1 MSEPTTNVME
11 PPEAKPAA
19 GIASAAPSAPTKK
32 RKRALRSS
40 DATPAM
46 TVEDYTQWKNRN
58 RYYYDGLTQLFQL
71 NIPAGAR
78 VLEIG
83 CADGD
88 LLAAVHPKIGVGID
102 INGSIIKYASRR
114 HPKLTFHQAD
124 GHDFEIDQKFD
135 YIILSNLLG
144 EVHDIQQVLQQVQ
157 CMCHPKTK
165 LLITHYNY
173 VWEPVLRLAQ
183 NLGLRR
189 PLPLQNWLS
198 FADMNNLL
206 EMCDYRIVRKQL
218 RTLLPKYVPLLS
230 YFCNRILGVLP
241 GINHLCMTTFVVAMP
256 KPAPLDPKNVT
267 CTVVIPTKNEKG
279 NIENAIKRTPA
290 MGKHTEFIFVDGQ
303 STDGTIEEIQRVMK
317 KYPDHDIKYFQ
328 QDGKDKGDAVR
339 KAFAHAEGDVLIILD
354 SDLTV
359 PPEDMPKFFDALVHG
374 RGEFINGSRLVYP
387 LEEQSM
393 RFLNHVANKTFAV
406 MFSWLLEQRLKDT
419 LCGTKVLHR
428 DDYALIAAN
437 RDYFGE
443 FDPFGD
449 FDLLFGAAKLNLKIV
464 EIPIRYQPRSY
475 GEIKINR
482 FRDGWMLLKM
492 CWLAFRK
499 LKL

>member
-1 MSEPTTNVME
+1 MTNATISEP
-11 PPEAKPAA
+11 AKP
-19 GIASAAPSAPTKK
+19 GASKPEHSSDRPDDQT
-32 RKRALRSS
+32 RPMGRALRAS
-40 DATPAM
+40 DDSAAM
-46 TVEDYTQWKNRN
+46 PVEDYVKWKKQN
-58 RYYYDGLTQLFQL
+58 RYYYDGLSQLFQL

-83 CADGD
+83 CGDGD
-88 LLAAVHPKIGVGID
+88 LLAAVQPKVGVGID
-102 INGSIIKYASRR
+102 LNGSIIKYASRR

-124 GHDFEIDQKFD
+124 GHDFEIDQEFD
-135 YIILSNLLG
+135 YVILNNLFG
-144 EVHDIQQVLQQVQ
+144 EVDDIQQILQQVQ
-157 CMCHPKTK
+157 RACHPKTK
-165 LLITHYNY
+165 LLITHYNF

-183 NLGLRR
+183 RFGLRR

-206 EMCDYRIVRKQL
+206 EICDYRIVRKQL
-218 RTLLPKYVPLLS
+218 RTLLPKFVPLLS
-230 YFCNRILGVLP
+230 FVCNRFLGVLP
-241 GINHLCMTTFVVAMP
+241 GINQLCMTTFVVAMP
-256 KPAPLDPKNVT
+256 KPAPQDPKKVT

-279 NIENAIKRTPA
+279 NIENAIKRTPI

-328 QDGKDKGDAVR
+328 QDGKGKGDAVR

-359 PPEDMPKFFDALVHG
+359 PPEDMPKFFDALVSG
-374 RGEFINGSRLVYP
+374 RGEFINGSRLVYQ
-387 LEEQSM
+387 LEDQSM
-393 RFLNHVANKTFAV
+393 RFLNHIANKTFAV

-428 DDYALIAAN
+428 DDYELIAAN
-437 RDYFGE
+437 RAYFGD

-464 EIPIRYQPRSY
+464 EIPIRYQPRTY
-475 GEIKINR
+475 GEIEIHR

-492 CWLAFRK
+492 CCLAFRK

>member
-1 MSEPTTNVME
+1 MPLVANRRPTTRR
-11 PPEAKPAA
+11 PA
-19 GIASAAPSAPTKK
+19 T
-32 RKRALRSS
+32 RTRELRSS
-40 DATPAM
+40 D
-46 TVEDYTQWKNRN
+46 TVGRHSVADYLKWKNRN
-58 RYYYDGLTQLFQL
+58 RYYYAGLKQLFQL

-83 CADGD
+83 SGDGD
-88 LLAAVHPKIGVGID
+88 LLAAVQPKVGVGID
-102 INGSIIKYASRR
+102 TNGSIIEYASKR
-114 HPKLTFHQAD
+114 HPGLTFHQAD
-124 GHDFEIDQKFD
+124 GHDFEIDQQFD
-135 YIILSNLLG
+135 YVILSNLLG
-144 EVHDIQQVLQQVQ
+144 EVDDIQQVLQQIQ
-157 CMCHPKTK
+157 RMCHAKTK
-165 LLITHYNY
+165 LLITHYNDA
-173 VWEPVLRLAQ
+173 WEPVLRLAQ
-183 NLGLRR
+183 HLGLRR
-189 PLPLQNWLS
+189 PMPLQNWLS
-198 FADMNNLL
+198 FADMHNLL
-206 EMCDYRIVRKQL
+206 EMCDYRVVRKQL

-230 YFCNRILGVLP
+230 HFCNRFLGVLP

-256 KPAPLDPKNVT
+256 KPAPLDPKDVT

-303 STDGTIEEIQRVMK
+303 STDGTIEEIQRVIE

-328 QDGKDKGDAVR
+328 QDGKGKGDAVR

-359 PPEDMPKFFDALVHG
+359 PPEDMPKFFDALVCG

-393 RFLNHVANKTFAV
+393 RFLNHIANKTFAAI
-406 MFSWLLEQRLKDT
+406 FSWLLEQRLKDT

-492 CWLAFRK
+492 CCLAFRK